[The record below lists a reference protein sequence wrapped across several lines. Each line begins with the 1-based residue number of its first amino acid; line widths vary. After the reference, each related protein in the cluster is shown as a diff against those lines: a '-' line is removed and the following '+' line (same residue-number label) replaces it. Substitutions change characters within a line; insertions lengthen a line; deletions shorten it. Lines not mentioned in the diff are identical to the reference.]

1 MYKGFNFTHDY
12 KALPRTFWSPY
23 EPEESEAPKV
33 VLFNNHMAR
42 LLELDEHALED
53 DAEFFSGNRLP
64 ESAEPIAQAYMG
76 HQFGILNMLGD
87 GRNVLLGEHNTDSE
101 KYDVVLKGS
110 GATKYSRQGDGRAPI
125 DSVLRE
131 YIMSEYMANIGIA
144 TSRSLSVVDTGEKLT
159 RQKVTPSGIL
169 TRVASSHIRVGTFE
183 YAARQS
189 RDDLKA
195 LADFAIERHYPY
207 LSALEEDKKYLL
219 FYDHVVRK
227 QAELIAQWQ
236 AVGFIHGVMNTD
248 NISISGETLDYGP
261 CAFMDVYNPDTFF
274 SSIDTGGRYRY
285 KNQPPIG
292 QWDLGKLGEALCPLF
307 KSSEEEAVQ
316 AAQTVLDKYPQYYNR
331 KYISLMGNKLG
342 ILDLD
347 YEEQYDVQLVDDLL
361 GFMFK
366 YEADYTRTFRDLY
379 LTNYDKLPMFND
391 SDFIN
396 WFEQYQARK
405 KAQSAKKEEIDIAMN
420 AANPS
425 FIPRNH
431 LVQKSLDLAVEGHY
445 GELKQLLKAV
455 SKPFNDKLGG
465 KYTDAPGEDDADSNF
480 KTYCGT

>member
-1 MYKGFNFTHDY
+1 
-12 KALPRTFWSPY
+12 
-23 EPEESEAPKV
+23 
-33 VLFNNHMAR
+33 
-42 LLELDEHALED
+42 
-53 DAEFFSGNRLP
+53 
-64 ESAEPIAQAYMG
+64 
-76 HQFGILNMLGD
+76 
-87 GRNVLLGEHNTDSE
+87 
-101 KYDVVLKGS
+101 
-110 GATKYSRQGDGRAPI
+110 
-125 DSVLRE
+125 
-131 YIMSEYMANIGIA
+131 
-144 TSRSLSVVDTGEKLT
+144 DTGEQLT

-207 LSALEEDKKYLL
+207 LSALEEDKKYIL

-236 AVGFIHGVMNTD
+236 SIGFIHGVMNTD

-292 QWDLGKLGEALCPLF
+292 QGDLGKLGEALCPLF

-316 AAQTVLDKYPQYYNR
+316 ATQTVLDKYPQYYNR
-331 KYISLMGNKLG
+331 KYISLMGDKLG

-361 GFMFK
+361 RFMFK
-366 YEADYTRTFRDLY
+366 YEADYTRTFRDFY

-420 AANPS
+420 AANTI

-431 LVQKSLDLAVEGHY
+431 LVQKSLDFAVEGHY

-465 KYTDAPGEDDADSNF
+465 KYIDAPGGDDIDPDF

>member
-12 KALPRTFWSPY
+12 KALPRIFWSPY

-33 VLFNNHMAR
+33 VLFNNHLAR

-64 ESAEPIAQAYMG
+64 KSAEPIAQAYMG
-76 HQFGILNMLGD
+76 HQFGTLNMLGD
-87 GRNVLLGEHNTDSE
+87 GRNVLLGEHNTDTE

-125 DSVLRE
+125 DSMLRE
-131 YIMSEYMANIGIA
+131 YIISEYMANIGIA
-144 TSRSLSVVDTGEKLT
+144 TTRALAVVNTGEQLT
-159 RQKVTPSGIL
+159 RQITMPSGIL
-169 TRVASSHIRVGTFE
+169 TRIAASHIRVGTFE

-189 RDDLKA
+189 KEDLIE

-207 LSALEEDKKYLL
+207 LSALEEDKKNLL

-248 NISISGETLDYGP
+248 NISISGETIDYGP

-331 KYISLMGNKLG
+331 KYISLMGDKLG

-361 GFMFK
+361 RFMFK
-366 YEADYTRTFRDLY
+366 YEADYTRTFRNLY

-465 KYTDAPGEDDADSNF
+465 KYTDAPGEDDADPNF

>member
-1 MYKGFNFTHDY
+1 MYKGLNFTHDY
-12 KALPRTFWSPY
+12 KSLPRTFWTPY
-23 EPEESEAPKV
+23 EPEESEAPRI
-33 VLFNNHMAR
+33 VLFNHHLAR
-42 LLELDEHALED
+42 LLNIDENELEN
-53 DAEFFSGNRLP
+53 DAEFFSGNKLP
-64 ESAEPIAQAYMG
+64 ASAEPIAQAYMG
-76 HQFGILNMLGD
+76 HQFGTLNMLGD
-87 GRNVLLGEHNTDSE
+87 GRNVLLGEHNTDGE

-125 DSVLRE
+125 DSMLRE
-131 YIMSEYMANIGIA
+131 YIISEYMANIGIA
-144 TSRSLSVVDTGEKLT
+144 TTRALAVVDTGEQLT
-159 RQKVTPSGIL
+159 RQTTTASGIL
-169 TRVASSHIRVGTFE
+169 TRIASSHIRVGTFE

-189 RDDLKA
+189 LDDLKA

-207 LSALEEDKKYLL
+207 LSALADDKKYLL

-236 AVGFIHGVMNTD
+236 SVGFIHGVMNTD
-248 NISISGETLDYGP
+248 NMSISGETIDYGP
-261 CAFMDVYNPDTFF
+261 CAFIDVYNPDTYF
-274 SSIDTGGRYRY
+274 SSIDTEGRYRY

-292 QWDLGKLGEALCPLF
+292 QWDLSKLGEALCPLF
-307 KSSEEEAVQ
+307 NSSETEAVKL
-316 AAQTVLDKYPQYYNR
+316 AQEVLDKYPQYYNR

-347 YEEQYDVQLVDDLL
+347 YEEQYDVKLVDELL

-391 SDFIN
+391 SEFIN

-405 KAQSAKKEEIDIAMN
+405 KAQSAKKDEINIAMN

-431 LVQKSLDLAVEGHY
+431 LVQKSLNLAVDGHY

-465 KYTDAPGEDDADSNF
+465 KYINAPGKDDVDPDF